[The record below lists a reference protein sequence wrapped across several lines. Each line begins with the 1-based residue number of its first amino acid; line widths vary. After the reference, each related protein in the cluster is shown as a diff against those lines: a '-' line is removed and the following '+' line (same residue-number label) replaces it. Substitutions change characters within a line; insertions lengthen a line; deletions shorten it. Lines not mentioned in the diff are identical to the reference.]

1 MSARGVT
8 VPVTVEFEDV
18 DAFGIANHARIV
30 SYLERARLRLLEA
43 AGVPLSGAG
52 PHPVMYDVAVRFRR
66 PARLRDVLEVR
77 AEVVEADAW
86 TVSLR
91 YEVRRDGDLLAR
103 GRSRVAFWDPAADV
117 PVPVPD
123 AVASGLAG
131 AAGA

>member
-1 MSARGVT
+1 MSHREVV
-8 VPVTVEFEDV
+8 VPVIVEFEDV

-43 AGVPLSGAG
+43 AGVPLAGAG

-66 PARLRDVLEVR
+66 PARLRDRLEVT
-77 AEVVEADAW
+77 AQAVEADAW

-91 YEVRRDGDLLAR
+91 YQVRRDGELLAR
-103 GRSRVAFWDPAADV
+103 GRSRVAFWDPVEDR

-123 AVASGLAG
+123 AVGEGLARTG
-131 AAGA
+131 DA